1 MKDNT
6 QNIRHLRAFLAIIEC
21 KGISRA
27 TEKVYLSQPAIT
39 QAISKF
45 ETSLGTTL
53 FERTNTG
60 MYPTQSGSIFADRV
74 TRALEIL
81 LNGLTQTLECGPERQ
96 RIVADSL
103 LNLIT
108 TTQLKAL
115 IAIAASN
122 SFSGAGRQ
130 VGVSQSSLHR
140 SGRDLENLIEIQL
153 FEKSSIGIIA
163 TKPARILAKAAK
175 LAFLELTQ
183 AREEINELNQIEIGH
198 LVIGSMPLARTS
210 ILPKSMIDFTHYYPN
225 IKFSIFDGPYD
236 DLLSHLRC
244 GDIDI
249 LIGALRFPVPKDDV
263 VQEEL
268 FTSNVVVVGRPNHSY
283 TSRSNIRLSE
293 LANEEWVVPH
303 HGAPTRAI
311 FENLF
316 IDNHMEPPEKL
327 IESNSHILIRS
338 LLQNSN
344 KLALISKH
352 QVQQEIDSGCLSVIP
367 FSFNHA
373 GRAIGITTRKNWKPT
388 ASQQLF
394 LNILR
399 KRGKQLIETVDEDHA
414 QCYLRSS

>member
-6 QNIRHLRAFLAIIEC
+6 YNIRHLRAFLAIIEC
-21 KGISRA
+21 KGISKA

-45 ETSLGTTL
+45 EISLGSSL

-60 MYPTQSGSIFADRV
+60 MYPTQSGSIFAARV
-74 TRALEIL
+74 TRALDIL
-81 LNGLTQTLECGPERQ
+81 LNGLNRTLEYGSEKQ
-96 RIVADSL
+96 RNVAESL

-122 SFSGAGRQ
+122 SFSSAGRQ

-140 SGRDLENLIEIQL
+140 SGRDLESLLEIQL

-163 TKPARILAKAAK
+163 TNPARILAKAAK
-175 LAFLELTQ
+175 LAFLELNQ
-183 AREEINELNQIEIGH
+183 ACEEINALNQVEIRH
-198 LVIGSMPLARTS
+198 LAIGSMPLARTS
-210 ILPKSMIDFTHYYPN
+210 ILPKSIIDFTHYYPDV
-225 IKFSIFDGPYD
+225 KFSIFDGPYD

-249 LIGALRFPVPKDDV
+249 LIGALRDPVPKDDV
-263 VQEEL
+263 IQEKL
-268 FTSNVVVVGRPNHSY
+268 FSSSVVIIARPDHPYMSHSE
-283 TSRSNIRLSE
+283 ILLSE
-293 LANEEWVVPH
+293 LAQKEWVVPH
-303 HGAPTRAI
+303 QGAPTRAI
-311 FENLF
+311 FDHLF
-316 IDNHMEPPEKL
+316 IDNQINPPEKL
-327 IESNSHILIRS
+327 IESNSQILIRS

-367 FSFNHA
+367 FSLNHA
-373 GRAIGITTRKNWKPT
+373 CRAIGITTRKNWKPT
-388 ASQQLF
+388 ASQKLF
-394 LNILR
+394 LDIL
-399 KRGKQLIETVDEDHA
+399 KRQGKQLIKTYDNE
-414 QCYLRSS
+414 L